1 MKILTGF
8 AVIKD
13 NVGNKLTFTVTEVD
27 EQGTVVSSNE
37 KTSFI
42 VTEKETN
49 DLIAALEDKIK
60 ERIK

>member
-8 AVIKD
+8 AIIKD

-27 EQGTVVSSNE
+27 EQGTIVSSNE

-49 DLIAALEDKIK
+49 DLISALEDKIK